1 MQMTGIEPDV
11 LIAFGSL
18 LVASI
23 ALIASAMRNFSSD
36 EKSEQ
41 VISDRLDAIAES
53 VKRLTAIVEG
63 MDAKLDAHAE
73 SIARADEQVKS
84 LTKRVDGIEGR
95 LTALEHAHAVT
106 SHKEAS

>member
-1 MQMTGIEPDV
+1 MPMPDMDPNIV
-11 LIAFGSL
+11 IAFGSL
-18 LVASI
+18 LVAAI
-23 ALIASAMRNFSSD
+23 ALVASIMRNYSSD
-36 EKSEQ
+36 ERGEQ
-41 VISDRLDAIAES
+41 LVSDRLDAIADS
-53 VKRLTAIVEG
+53 VRRLTSIVEG